1 MIKEFFSLLLLLS
14 VNVPLVSYITQNVL
28 FKETMNIFAFRL
40 KFDVL
45 VDFFSVRMKLMG
57 FLRLCARLHHNEAG
71 ERRRV
76 VVTGMGLVTCLGVGV
91 QHVWD
96 RLIKS
101 ESGISALT
109 EAGEL

>member
-1 MIKEFFSLLLLLS
+1 
-14 VNVPLVSYITQNVL
+14 
-28 FKETMNIFAFRL
+28 
-40 KFDVL
+40 
-45 VDFFSVRMKLMG
+45 MKLLG
-57 FLRLCARLHHNEAG
+57 LPRLARPYHNEAG

-109 EAGEL
+109 GAGELELRALLQ